1 MSQKEQLIELLKKHY
16 TFTSFRRGQEEAI
29 DNVLEGKDTLVIM
42 PTGGGKSLCYQ
53 LPSLVLPGLTLVIS
67 PLIALMKDQVDSL
80 NKINIPATFINSSIS
95 QDEATQRLEE
105 AASGVYKL
113 VYIAPERFYNS
124 EFIKHLH
131 NLKVS
136 LFAVDEA
143 HCISQWGHDF
153 RPSYRR
159 LDLAVEACGK
169 PPVIA
174 LTATATPEV
183 RADIITQLK
192 LKTPAQIV
200 TGFARPNLQF
210 GVIETTDNEKP
221 RIVIEVIQSLGEGTG
236 IVYVGTRAKSDRLL
250 EALLAEG
257 VEAVGYHAGMT
268 IDERKWVQESFMTGR
283 AQVIVA
289 TNAFGMGIDKKDIRF
304 VIHYD
309 LPGTIEAYYQEA
321 GRAGRDNEPS
331 VCLLLYHP
339 RDRYLREFF
348 IRGDNPTP
356 ELIRDVY
363 RYLTKSEDKSVLVTY
378 ADIKAATDDESPEM
392 AIGTSVKILEQAGL
406 IRRARE
412 KNGQAFIKLIG
423 SLDEITKAFSNRASK
438 QREAWDS
445 LVTKYGQNLIDG
457 WETNFEEISA
467 ILKVSKDSLLRVFKK
482 LMALNLID
490 YKPPFKGT
498 EIEIIKRLE
507 PYDIEIDTK
516 SLKVKAARAYAKL
529 DQMEEYV
536 FTNSCRQRYLLDYFG
551 DEDLKRCE
559 KCDICLKGVRHEEAS
574 INTVQV
580 KKTNKLS
587 TKLTQ
592 LETLDLIQKGLSID
606 EVAAEREVERKII
619 VDHINFLVK
628 KGLALNLEKLLN
640 KKDGQEFKTNK

>member
-29 DNVLEGKDTLVIM
+29 DNVLAGQDTLVIM

-53 LPSLVLPGLTLVIS
+53 LPSLVLEGLTLVIS

-80 NKINIPATFINSSIS
+80 NAINIPATFINSSIS
-95 QDEATQRLEE
+95 QDEARERLEE
-105 AASGVYKL
+105 AATGKYRL

-124 EFIKHLH
+124 EFIKHLSS
-131 NLKVS
+131 LKVS

-159 LDLAVEACGK
+159 LDLAVEACGH

-183 RADIITQLK
+183 REDIIKQLK
-192 LKTPAQIV
+192 LKTPLQIV

-210 GVIETTDNEKP
+210 GVIEATDNEKP
-221 RIVIEVIQSLGEGTG
+221 RIAIEVIQSLGDGSG
-236 IVYVGTRAKSDRLL
+236 IIYVGTRAKSDGLL

-257 VEAVGYHAGMT
+257 IEAVGYHAGMT
-268 IDERKWVQESFMTGR
+268 IDERKWVQESFMTGK

-321 GRAGRDNEPS
+321 GRAGRDNQPS

-363 RYLTKSEDKSVLVTY
+363 RYLLKFETNSVLVTY
-378 ADIKAATDDESPEM
+378 ADIKEAVGDDSPEM
-392 AIGTSVKILEQAGL
+392 AIGTSIKTLEQSGL

-412 KNGQAFIKLIG
+412 KNGQAFVKLLG
-423 SLDEITKAFSNRASK
+423 TNEEINKAFSNRASK
-438 QREAWDS
+438 SREAWDKFLAKFS
-445 LVTKYGQNLIDG
+445 SDLLNG
-457 WETNFEEISA
+457 WETNLEEAAA
-467 ILKVSKDSLLRVFKK
+467 IINISKDALLRVLKK
-482 LMALNLID
+482 LAVLNLVE

-498 EIEIIKRLE
+498 EIEIIKVVD
-507 PYDIEIDTK
+507 PFDIEIDTRA
-516 SLKVKAARAYAKL
+516 LKVKAARAYAKL

-536 FTNSCRQRYLLDYFG
+536 FTNTCRQRYLLDYFG
-551 DEDLKRCE
+551 DNELKRCE
-559 KCDICLKGVRHEEAS
+559 RCDICLKGEKGEETIS
-574 INTVQV
+574 DIKF
-580 KKTNKLS
+580 KKDNKLS

-592 LETLDLIQKGLSID
+592 LETLDLLTKGLNID
-606 EVAAEREVERKII
+606 EVATAREVERKVI
-619 VDHINFLVK
+619 VDHIKFLIK
-628 KGLALNLEKLLN
+628 KGLAVNLEKLLN
-640 KKDGQEFKTNK
+640 KKDRAEFK